1 MMELG
6 VTKGGGPRNGGGVPA
21 CGLSSLAGRSLMV
34 NMEFIEG
41 RGTLII
47 HVGG

>member
-1 MMELG
+1 MG
-6 VTKGGGPRNGGGVPA
+6 RVPA

-41 RGTLII
+41 GV
-47 HVGG
+47 H